1 MKISINQPAY
11 IPWLGYFERIAN
23 SDVHI
28 VLDHVQFE
36 KNSMVNRNIIAT
48 KNGPLML
55 TIPIETSG
63 KFGDISI
70 NTVKISSNKSW
81 MKKHWN
87 SIFFNY
93 KNAKYFNDYATE
105 LEKFYTLENNLLLNN
120 FLKNQ
125 LSFLLRAL
133 EIKTPILYSSEMNI
147 KEKKSDLILE
157 ICKKTKATHYISGP
171 FGRDYLNVGDFYQ
184 SNINIEFQNYIHPQY
199 KQFTELFIS
208 NLSILDLLFHHGK
221 DSLDILRNKK

>member
-1 MKISINQPAY
+1 M
-11 IPWLGYFERIAN
+11 
-23 SDVHI
+23 
-28 VLDHVQFE
+28 
-36 KNSMVNRNIIAT
+36 
-48 KNGPLML
+48 NG
-55 TIPIETSG
+55 
-63 KFGDISI
+63 
-70 NTVKISSNKSW
+70 
-81 MKKHWN
+81 
-87 SIFFNY
+87 
-93 KNAKYFNDYATE
+93 
-105 LEKFYTLENNLLLNN
+105 
-120 FLKNQ
+120 
-125 LSFLLRAL
+125 
-133 EIKTPILYSSEMNI
+133 NI